1 MDLHLAVFAS
11 GRGSNFQAI
20 VAAIRSGKLA
30 ARVALLLTDQAAAA
44 ARQIARDAGI
54 AECVLA
60 PHSFA
65 APQDYE
71 RALLQVLSQ
80 QGCNFIVL
88 AGYLHKIPAAV
99 VRAFAGRMINIHP
112 ALLPSF
118 GGKGMYGSRVHAAV
132 LAYGCKVSGAT
143 VHLVD
148 EEYDSGAPV
157 VQRCVPV
164 HDDDT
169 AATLAARVLAVEHE
183 ILPEALQLFAEDRV
197 VISGRQVR
205 ILPKSST

>member
-30 ARVALLLTDQAAAA
+30 ARVALLLTDQPAAG
-44 ARQIARDAGI
+44 ARQIARDEGI
-54 AECVLA
+54 PECVLA
-60 PHSFA
+60 PSSFTS
-65 APQDYE
+65 PQDYE
-71 RALLQVLSQ
+71 HALLQALSQ
-80 QGCNFIVL
+80 HGCNFIVL
-88 AGYLHKIPAAV
+88 AGYLRKIPAAV

-148 EEYDSGAPV
+148 EEYDSGGPV

-169 AATLAARVLAVEHE
+169 AATLAGRVLAVEHQ

-205 ILPKSST
+205 IRPKS